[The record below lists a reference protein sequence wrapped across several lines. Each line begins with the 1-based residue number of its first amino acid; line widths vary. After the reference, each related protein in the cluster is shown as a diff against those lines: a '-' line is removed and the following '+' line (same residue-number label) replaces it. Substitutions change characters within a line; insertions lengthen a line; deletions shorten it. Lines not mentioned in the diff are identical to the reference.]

1 MALEEIRVED
11 IMRDNL
17 GTTNLNDLHSTKY
30 EQGETKMEQLRVIMT
45 LVFDSKPEGKMDTEA
60 FNYMNYGSEY
70 FPQIKSFNKYW
81 DITGS
86 IDEVITTNTKL
97 DYDNYNK
104 SKDHSTLYKI
114 AYLVTDELYRSVT
127 NDFYFDPRDLSED
140 ISNGRFFDR
149 DLHEELVKAFF
160 NTPEYLHELDIS
172 GVMDTVIERNIA
184 ENTNHLK
191 FVTDSNKRLL
201 LEKDGEADQSDYN
214 TKISYVKYNDIE
226 YTKILCNRY
235 EEYRK
240 ELKHFIFDLGKRG
253 LDNDALQPLINA
265 AGTLKEVNKYLE
277 EANEQFEKLYK
288 ERLDKNSNTD
298 FEDPKED
305 SPCNTRYITETKRI
319 KNENYKEGGW
329 QPEYVTQ
336 TRILPNPNYNP
347 DYAEESSKEET
358 DKASKITETVAK
370 LPGTFIEKINEL
382 SEANMLEKL
391 LTPEQKEIV
400 KKNTEAFAKAFE
412 ELTTETA
419 KRMQEALK
427 NMEKFNK
434 EQKED
439 K

>member
-11 IMRDNL
+11 IMRDTL
-17 GTTNLNDLHSTKY
+17 GTANLNDLHSTKY
-30 EQGETKMEQLRVIMT
+30 EKGEIKMEQLRVIMT
-45 LVFDSKPEGKMDTEA
+45 LVFDGNPDNNTGGT
-60 FNYMNYGSEY
+60 FNYVNYGSEY

-86 IDEVITTNTKL
+86 IYEVISLNNAL
-97 DYDNYNK
+97 DYKNNND
-104 SKDHSTLYKI
+104 SKGSTLFKI

-127 NDFYFDPRDLSED
+127 NDFYFNPRDLSED

-172 GVMDTVIERNIA
+172 GVMDSIVERNIA

-201 LEKDGEADQSDYN
+201 LGKDGETEQSDYN

-253 LDNDALQPLINA
+253 LDNDTLQPLINA

-288 ERLDKNSNTD
+288 ERLNKNSNTD
-298 FEDPKED
+298 FEDPKEG

-347 DYAEESSKEET
+347 NYAEESSKEET
-358 DKASKITETVAK
+358 DKGAKITKTVAN
-370 LPGTFIEKINEL
+370 LSGTFVEKMNEL
-382 SEANMLEKL
+382 TEANVLEKL

>member
-11 IMRDNL
+11 IMRDIL
-17 GTTNLNDLHSTKY
+17 GTTNLNDLHSTEY
-30 EQGETKMEQLRVIMT
+30 EKGETKMEQLRVIMT
-45 LVFDSKPEGKMDTEA
+45 LVFDGNPEKNTSGT
-60 FNYMNYGSEY
+60 FNYVNYGSEY

-86 IDEVITTNTKL
+86 IDEVIGLNNAL
-97 DYDNYNK
+97 DYKNNNN
-104 SKDHSTLYKI
+104 SKGSTLFKI

-172 GVMDTVIERNIA
+172 GVMNSIVERNIA

-191 FVTDSNKRLL
+191 FVTNNNKRLL
-201 LEKDGEADQSDYN
+201 LGKDGEADQSDSD
-214 TKISYVKYNDIE
+214 TTISYVSYNDSE
-226 YTKILCNRY
+226 YTQILCNRY

-253 LDNDALQPLINA
+253 LDNDTLQPLINA

-277 EANEQFEKLYK
+277 EANAKFRKLYK
-288 ERLDKNSNTD
+288 ERLDKTSNND

-305 SPCNTRYITETKRI
+305 SPCNTRYITETKTI

-329 QPEYVTQ
+329 EPEYVTQ

-358 DKASKITETVAK
+358 DKGTKITKTVAK

-412 ELTTETA
+412 ELTTEIA

-434 EQKED
+434 EHKED

>member
-11 IMRDNL
+11 IMRDTL
-17 GTTNLNDLHSTKY
+17 GTTNLNDLYSTKY
-30 EQGETKMEQLRVIMT
+30 EKGETKMEQLRVIMT
-45 LVFDSKPEGKMDTEA
+45 LVFDENPNAKVSGT

-70 FPQIKSFNKYW
+70 FPQIKSFNKYN
-81 DITGS
+81 DITGT
-86 IDEVITTNTKL
+86 IDEVMSLNTKL
-97 DYDNYNK
+97 DCTNNINK
-104 SKDHSTLYKI
+104 GSTLFKI

-140 ISNGRFFDR
+140 IGDGRFFDR

-160 NTPEYLHELDIS
+160 NSPEYLHELDIT
-172 GVMDTVIERNIA
+172 GVLDSIVARDIA
-184 ENTNHLK
+184 SDTNHLK
-191 FVTDSNKRLL
+191 FVTDSNKILL
-201 LEKDGEADQSDYN
+201 LGKYRKINRSDSD
-214 TKISYVKYNDIE
+214 TTISSVSYDDSE
-226 YTKILCNRY
+226 YTQILCNRY

-253 LDNDALQPLINA
+253 LDNDTLQPLINA

-277 EANEQFEKLYK
+277 EANVKFRKLYK
-288 ERLDKNSNTD
+288 ERSNGTSNND

-329 QPEYVTQ
+329 EPEYLTQ

-358 DKASKITETVAK
+358 KSIETIKDDFINK
-370 LPGTFIEKINEL
+370 LNKLGADSAIERI
-382 SEANMLEKL
+382 
-391 LTPEQKEIV
+391 LTPEQKEIISEKV
-400 KKNTEAFAKAFE
+400 NEFNNEAEKI
-412 ELTTETA
+412 L
-419 KRMQEALK
+419 KRMAEMTNKALV
-427 NMEKFNK
+427 NMEKFDIEKK
-434 EQKED
+434 ENKED

>member
-1 MALEEIRVED
+1 MALEEVRVED
-11 IMRDNL
+11 IMRDTL

-45 LVFDSKPEGKMDTEA
+45 LVFDGNPDKNICGT
-60 FNYMNYGSEY
+60 FNYINYGSEY
-70 FPQIKSFNKYW
+70 FPQIKSFNRYW

-86 IDEVITTNTKL
+86 IDEVISMNTKL
-97 DYDNYNK
+97 DYDNYSK
-104 SKDHSTLYKI
+104 SKDNSTLYKI

-140 ISNGRFFDR
+140 IANGRFFDR

-172 GVMDTVIERNIA
+172 GVMNTVVERDIA
-184 ENTNHLK
+184 KDTNHLK
-191 FVTDSNKRLL
+191 FVTNDNLKLL
-201 LEKDGEADQSDYN
+201 IGKDVEPRTAKD
-214 TKISYVKYNDIE
+214 IIE
-226 YTKILCNRY
+226 YKDTQYVEGFVNRY

-240 ELKHFIFDLGKRG
+240 ELKQFIFDLGKKG
-253 LDNDALQPLINA
+253 LDNDTLQPLINA

-347 DYAEESSKEET
+347 NYAEESSKEET
-358 DKASKITETVAK
+358 NKGSKITETVAK
-370 LPGTFIEKINEL
+370 LPGTFIEKMNEL
-382 SEANMLEKL
+382 SEANVLEKL

>member
-1 MALEEIRVED
+1 MTLEEIRVED
-11 IMRDNL
+11 IMRDTL

-30 EQGETKMEQLRVIMT
+30 EKGETKMEQLRVIMT
-45 LVFDSKPEGKMDTEA
+45 LVFDKNPNAKVSGT

-70 FPQIKSFNKYW
+70 FPQIKSFNKYN
-81 DITGS
+81 DITGT
-86 IDEVITTNTKL
+86 IDEVMSLNTKL
-97 DYDNYNK
+97 DCTNNINK
-104 SKDHSTLYKI
+104 GSTLFKI

-140 ISNGRFFDR
+140 ISDGRFFDR

-160 NTPEYLHELDIS
+160 NSPEYLHELDIT
-172 GVMDTVIERNIA
+172 GVLDSIVARDIA
-184 ENTNHLK
+184 SDTNHLK
-191 FVTDSNKRLL
+191 FVTDSNKILL
-201 LEKDGEADQSDYN
+201 LGKYRKINRSDSD
-214 TKISYVKYNDIE
+214 TTISSVSYDDSE
-226 YTKILCNRY
+226 YTQILCNRY

-253 LDNDALQPLINA
+253 LDNNTLQPLINA

-277 EANEQFEKLYK
+277 EANAKFRKLYK
-288 ERLDKNSNTD
+288 ERSNGTSNND

-329 QPEYVTQ
+329 EPEYLTQ

-358 DKASKITETVAK
+358 KSIETIKDDFINK
-370 LPGTFIEKINEL
+370 LNKLGADSAIERI
-382 SEANMLEKL
+382 
-391 LTPEQKEIV
+391 LTPEQKEIISEKV
-400 KKNTEAFAKAFE
+400 NEFNNEAEKI
-412 ELTTETA
+412 L
-419 KRMQEALK
+419 KRMAEMTNKALA
-427 NMEKFNK
+427 NMEKFDIEKK
-434 EQKED
+434 ENKED

>member
-11 IMRDNL
+11 IMRDTL

-30 EQGETKMEQLRVIMT
+30 EKGETKMEQLRVIMT
-45 LVFDSKPEGKMDTEA
+45 LVFDGNPEKNTGDA
-60 FNYMNYGSEY
+60 FNYVNYGSEY

-86 IDEVITTNTKL
+86 IEEVIGLNNAL
-97 DYDNYNK
+97 DYKNDNNK
-104 SKDHSTLYKI
+104 GSTLFKI

-160 NTPEYLHELDIS
+160 NTPEYLHELDITGILDS
-172 GVMDTVIERNIA
+172 IVTRGIA

-201 LEKDGEADQSDYN
+201 LGKDREADQSDYN
-214 TKISYVKYNDIE
+214 TKISYIKYNDIE

-253 LDNDALQPLINA
+253 LDNSDIQPLINA

-288 ERLDKNSNTD
+288 ERLDENSNTD
-298 FEDPKED
+298 FEDPKEG

-329 QPEYVTQ
+329 EPEYLTQ

-358 DKASKITETVAK
+358 KSIETIKDDFINK
-370 LPGTFIEKINEL
+370 LNKLGADSAIERI
-382 SEANMLEKL
+382 
-391 LTPEQKEIV
+391 LTPEQKEIISEKV
-400 KKNTEAFAKAFE
+400 NEFNNEAEKI
-412 ELTTETA
+412 L
-419 KRMQEALK
+419 KRMAEMTNKALA
-427 NMEKFNK
+427 NMEKFDIEKK
-434 EQKED
+434 ENKED